1 MNQLIYDN
9 AMFILLSGSTDHSFV
24 QRRVHGLV
32 LNQTFPGIYYYPV
45 YKDPTFSAFM
55 PLLIH

>member
-1 MNQLIYDN
+1 
-9 AMFILLSGSTDHSFV
+9 MFILLSGSTDHSFV